1 MKPFELATQL
11 APSMESIVSG
21 VGLVSDE
28 VIATYDAQAAE
39 LAERYD
45 QPALLASYSPIEDL
59 IASTSADSLALDIGA
74 GSGRDAA

>member
-39 LAERYD
+39 LAERYGFL
-45 QPALLASYSPIEDL
+45 PV
-59 IASTSADSLALDIGA
+59 ADAESR
-74 GSGRDAA
+74 SKEPENSCV